1 MRSRLDETSLLRSS
15 DGFQMKRCDE
25 QGNPPIL
32 ICGKCRRPMDY
43 LATLPAIVNLPAVY
57 AYRCLPCL
65 RVDTIVLGSPRRA
78 PRLIHT
84 HDRQ

>member
-1 MRSRLDETSLLRSS
+1 
-15 DGFQMKRCDE
+15 
-25 QGNPPIL
+25 
-32 ICGKCRRPMDY
+32 MDY